1 MLVYLA
7 IASKMFYTH
16 FFTDSVW
23 PIWCPCWF
31 WFLHDHENFKHWR
44 YMYIHKIDSPLHNF
58 DSCAD
63 RLSYSRLFI
72 YLTYNLLPWKTLLKK
87 HKLFNIQHTCLLAL
101 SMEQPE
107 TVIPHF
113 IWIKC
118 LWRQSLPLTSWPPL
132 FCYGFIIK
140 KTCTTLNNT

>member
-1 MLVYLA
+1 M
-7 IASKMFYTH
+7 
-16 FFTDSVW
+16 
-23 PIWCPCWF
+23 
-31 WFLHDHENFKHWR
+31 
-44 YMYIHKIDSPLHNF
+44 
-58 DSCAD
+58 
-63 RLSYSRLFI
+63 
-72 YLTYNLLPWKTLLKK
+72 
-87 HKLFNIQHTCLLAL
+87 FNIQHTCLLAL

-140 KTCTTLNNT
+140 KNMYNLKQYITIHINIQYYLLTTESSSLLPMYRINYLCENKVETFLSLQLRLNQLCTHYSTLSSCSLSLILYIFMNIFFCVI